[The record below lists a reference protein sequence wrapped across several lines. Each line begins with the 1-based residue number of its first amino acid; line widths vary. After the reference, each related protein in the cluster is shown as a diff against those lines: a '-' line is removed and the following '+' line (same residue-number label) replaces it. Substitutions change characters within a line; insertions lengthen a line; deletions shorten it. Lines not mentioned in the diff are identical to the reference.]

1 LQRRRQQ
8 LVIDFQWTRR
18 GWRITNITP
27 RDYFRP
33 L

>member
-1 LQRRRQQ
+1 
-8 LVIDFQWTRR
+8 VIDFEWTRR